1 MRKILI
7 VGANGYIGSKLY
19 STLKKDGLDVYG
31 IDNGLRN
38 VVFKNDD
45 IENISYQD
53 FNQKSLE
60 IYTL

>member
-45 IENISYQD
+45 IDLAVITVSVGGQ
-53 FNQKSLE
+53 SGS
-60 IYTL
+60 